1 MDIFKLHKKIVEG
14 LRKDA
19 KLNNLDLLKLEEY
32 ISNFSSDDFIFGE
45 MEDSFQEIFL
55 KNMHNKFIDLNNSQY
70 PGHKVIIRNWF
81 EGFVD
86 RDNDIIYKFQKVFHG
101 PFWEI
106 YLHSILKNNNFV
118 IDFDKSP
125 NPDFIITS
133 PIEMCIEACSSN
145 VAEINNRP
153 IVQDKD
159 RSLKKDNFSLKK
171 PLWKEDESLIKEV
184 VDEAI
189 IRYTHSISGK
199 HKKYLDIYSTKEF
212 VQNKPFLLA
221 LTSYAQLNYGREN
234 HYGAVATFYGK
245 YLSKINESYGF
256 TQVEYITTAKG
267 KKRINLFNVKNNDGY
282 KYKYISAV
290 IFSSKITLGKV
301 TSLAEQ
307 LDIKYKKNINYI
319 FHVYE
324 DLRNG
329 KVDLRPVTKY
339 IEDKFIDE
347 NLVRYYSS
355 TLSDVDFNPKN
366 ISKFRDFLSK
376 NTEDKVEPYDLID
389 GLFIL
394 HNPNAEI
401 KISME
406 LFNHPRIVQIYQ
418 DCTTGELKFYKNS
431 ETLVSS
437 FNYPW
442 FMYPENDPIGFQN
455 LVRENFNS
463 I

>member
-1 MDIFKLHKKIVEG
+1 MHIFKLHEKIVEA

-19 KLNNLDLLKLEEY
+19 KENNLDLSKLEEY
-32 ISNFSSDDFIFGE
+32 ISNFSSDDFIFKN
-45 MEDSFQEIFL
+45 MEPSFQEIFL
-55 KNMHNKFIDLNNSQY
+55 KNIHNKFIDLNNSQY

-81 EGFVD
+81 DGFVD

-106 YLHSILKNNNFV
+106 YLYAILKENNFI

-125 NPDFIITS
+125 NPDFIVTS
-133 PIEMCIEACSSN
+133 PVEMCIEACSSN

-159 RSLKKDNFSLKK
+159 RSLKKNNFSLKK
-171 PLWKEDESLIKEV
+171 PLWKEDESLIKEIIDV
-184 VDEAI
+184 AI
-189 IRYTHSISGK
+189 IRYTHSILSK
-199 HKKYLDIYSTKEF
+199 HKKYSKIYSKKDF
-212 VQNKPFLLA
+212 VKNKPFLLA
-221 LTSYAQLNYGREN
+221 LTSYAQLDYGREN

-245 YLSKINESYGF
+245 YLSKMDESYGF
-256 TQVEYITTAKG
+256 TQIESIMTEKG
-267 KKRINLFNVKNNDGY
+267 EKRINLFNLKNNGVY

-324 DLRNG
+324 DLKNG
-329 KVDLRPVTKY
+329 KIDLRPVTKY

-347 NLVRYYSS
+347 NLVRHYSS
-355 TLSDVDFNPKN
+355 ILSEVDCNPEN
-366 ISKFRDFLSK
+366 VSNFRDELLK
-376 NTEDKVEPYDLID
+376 NTENKVEPYDLID

-394 HNPNAEI
+394 HNPNAEN
-401 KISME
+401 KISMD
-406 LFNHPRIVQIYQ
+406 LFDHPRIVQVYQ
-418 DCTTGELKFYKNS
+418 DSTTGELKFYKNS
-431 ETLVSS
+431 KTLVSS